1 MTSYCVII
9 KCRSDSASSERLV
22 AVYDNEEDAYDRF
35 KEVEREL
42 EQDCDNLEEFV
53 YIREIVEE
61 E

>member
-9 KCRSDSASSERLV
+9 KCRYDSAASERLV

-53 YIREIVEE
+53 YIREIMEE
-61 E
+61 V